1 MRKLRNKL
9 FMFSECGLFLI
20 ILLFTLSC
28 MVYSTHLFMASIL
41 SLGGVIMIILSGL
54 AILLGSASDSIIF
67 SIIPQ
72 KILLKHGFIIT
83 NDQLNTEI
91 QLTHISTKYIN
102 HETSSNI
109 DKVSDLKNELTK
121 VSHCYISG
129 ILSNKFVNE
138 VKFFDRIISSEYLIK
153 YLNNFDDDKKLCTV
167 DFTMLILTNT
177 IFVVN
182 NLNKDVALQV
192 LTFDQNL
199 NLINYIQNINI
210 HKIIEIF
217 KFHNDVSR
225 IFENDVR
232 TIHCG
237 FVERENLTAYF
248 KYWINYLPQNQQTTT
263 TCNKELKTDKLVK
276 DTETIIDVKYAKI
289 NDLMR
294 EVDNLL
300 NQGFQFQS
308 ITLEKYENIYKKEIL
323 DICNFNYQLD
333 TNTES
338 KILNILEILKN
349 DLRDV
354 KEEQDKLNKD
364 STISALE
371 NLMKLDGLIEEKMH

>member
-1 MRKLRNKL
+1 MWIVFNN
-9 FMFSECGLFLI
+9 LI
-20 ILLFTLSC
+20 I
-28 MVYSTHLFMASIL
+28 YI
-41 SLGGVIMIILSGL
+41 IMY
-54 AILLGSASDSIIF
+54 D
-67 SIIPQ
+67 
-72 KILLKHGFIIT
+72 
-83 NDQLNTEI
+83 
-91 QLTHISTKYIN
+91 
-102 HETSSNI
+102 
-109 DKVSDLKNELTK
+109 
-121 VSHCYISG
+121 
-129 ILSNKFVNE
+129 
-138 VKFFDRIISSEYLIK
+138 
-153 YLNNFDDDKKLCTV
+153 
-167 DFTMLILTNT
+167 
-177 IFVVN
+177 
-182 NLNKDVALQV
+182 
-192 LTFDQNL
+192 
-199 NLINYIQNINI
+199 LINYIQNINI

-333 TNTES
+333 TDTES